1 MITKIVRRFPR
12 HCLALGLFC
21 GAALLA
27 AAQPTPPAATPPPV
41 AAAPGA
47 SPSIF
52 DEDPATL
59 TPPRIPDKIEG
70 VNRAIFKFND
80 GFYKLTLRPLA
91 KGYAAVVPAPV
102 RRGIGRFFNNI
113 AFPTRFAGNLLE
125 GKVADAG
132 TEFERFL
139 VNTVTSLGFLAT
151 ADKFPD
157 LKEKPSDL
165 GHAFGAWG
173 IGHGTYLI
181 LPVLGPSSVRDG
193 VGMGISR
200 WVLDPADYLPEWEY
214 RAGATATS
222 IINQSPEQ
230 MNAYDQ
236 LKAASVDPYVA
247 LRDAYSVRRTRR
259 VANDPQVP
267 VAPAGGA
274 TPPAR

>member
-1 MITKIVRRFPR
+1 MNWTSFRRFR
-12 HCLALGLFC
+12 RATLIVGLC
-21 GAALLA
+21 C
-27 AAQPTPPAATPPPV
+27 
-41 AAAPGA
+41 AAAPMARAQPANSGA
-47 SPSIF
+47 PNAPAPAASSPSIF

-59 TPPRIPDKIEG
+59 TAPRIPDKIEG
-70 VNRAIFKFND
+70 FNRAMFNFND
-80 GFYKLTLRPLA
+80 AVYKVTLRPIS

-102 RRGIGRFFNNI
+102 RRGIGRFFHNL

-139 VNTVTSLGFLAT
+139 VNTITSLGFLAT

-193 VGMGISR
+193 VGMGISGY
-200 WVLDPADYLPEWEY
+200 VLDPVHYLQEWEY
-214 RAGATATS
+214 RTGATMTS

-230 MNAYDQ
+230 MNAYAQ

-247 LRDAYSVRRTRR
+247 LRDAYSARRTRR
-259 VANDPQVP
+259 VVNDTQVP
-267 VAPAGGA
+267 VVPAAAATVPAP
-274 TPPAR
+274 